1 MCLAYVYFFLYFL
14 FRVNYDKKN
23 WALIAEQ
30 LNKDHTSIHVI
41 NRAQILDDAFNL
53 AKAGQLDYDTVLGLT
68 SYLAKETEYIP
79 WAAALSGLSYI
90 SRMLKRSPAYGDFKR
105 YTLGLVT
112 GLYTRLGSVPLA
124 TDTHMDTKLRSKAI
138 SWACSMG
145 HKGCKKDAVKA
156 WSQWMYNPE
165 DGNP

>member
-1 MCLAYVYFFLYFL
+1 MFILNI

-90 SRMLKRSPAYGDFKR
+90 R
-105 YTLGLVT
+105 
-112 GLYTRLGSVPLA
+112 
-124 TDTHMDTKLRSKAI
+124 
-138 SWACSMG
+138 
-145 HKGCKKDAVKA
+145 
-156 WSQWMYNPE
+156 
-165 DGNP
+165 